1 MKRHLLS
8 SILLIITLG
17 FSIQVAAAP
26 AKNSGKG
33 KASSSQQWA
42 KSKLDLHQIHNVAFW
57 GGVGYTGLVNS
68 YNYQNASKFIGGGG
82 GLFGAGYEWHYKKFM
97 LNIGPEFRIFSSQ
110 DNINFAQGEN
120 PLQIVG
126 TDPNSPY
133 VKGPDPVKGTP
144 AQTKYYDFKN
154 MRETQAVGQ
163 IMLPIMAGA
172 QFNDFTVPLYFL
184 AGVKVGYT
192 LFNTYTQ
199 RAQLTTSIH
208 EPVAFDPSWM
218 DVRDLK
224 TSDYK
229 STGKNKFGFDVAFS
243 AEVGVNLDTYF
254 GAEWNENNE
263 ARQHPWHFR
272 AALFLDYGLPVND
285 LGTAD
290 NFASANEVS
299 ASTTSLH
306 TSKYATG
313 KLNSLFVGAKF
324 TAVLQLTKPKQM
336 KPQNPYLVLQLI
348 NARTGQPMTGTDA
361 RTNTNVE
368 IKNLKNGRVM
378 KRVPNGKGM
387 IIQRSAPGDYEV
399 SVAKEGFLP
408 YQPFQTELMYGV
420 NTNLKQ
426 KIDTTKILLYPEP
439 IFSCR
444 VTDVTTGEPINA
456 RISIIDTTKLD
467 AVKEFSHSAIAAKAS
482 TKLPVGDAYYSAMI
496 EAKDHKTRIFQVGV
510 QGLDDIYMEFAL
522 EPMPKGKTFIIR
534 NLFFASDKTDILP
547 ESEPAMQE
555 LFEFLSENPDVRIL
569 ITGHTDWI
577 GTDKDN
583 QILSE
588 GRANSVKRSM
598 IERGIDADRME
609 TVGMGESQ
617 PIDTNET
624 EEGRQNN
631 RRVEFTIL

>member
-1 MKRHLLS
+1 MKKYILNSICL
-8 SILLIITLG
+8 ILLLG
-17 FSIQVAAAP
+17 LMLPASAAP
-26 AKNSGKG
+26 AKKPASKG

-42 KSKLDLHQIHNVAFW
+42 KNKLDLHQIHNVAFW
-57 GGVGYTGLVNS
+57 GGVGYTGLVN
-68 YNYQNASKFIGGGG
+68 NYDYRNASKFIGGGG
-82 GLFGAGYEWHYKKFM
+82 GILGVGYEWHYKKFM
-97 LNIGPEFRIFSSQ
+97 LNIGPELRIFSSK
-110 DNINFAQGEN
+110 DKINFADGEN
-120 PLQIVG
+120 PFEIDG
-126 TDPNSPY
+126 TNPASPY
-133 VKGPDPVKGTP
+133 VLPG
-144 AQTKYYDFKN
+144 QTKRYDFHN
-154 MRETQAVGQ
+154 TSETQAVGQ
-163 IMLPIMAGA
+163 LMLPILAGA

-184 AGVKVGYT
+184 AGVKIGYT
-192 LFNTYTQ
+192 LFDSYTQ
-199 RAQLTTSIH
+199 RAEIRSTLHDRS
-208 EPVAFDPSWM
+208 AFDPSWT
-218 DVRDLK
+218 DVRDLGLTDFK
-224 TSDYK
+224 AKGTNQL
-229 STGKNKFGFDVAFS
+229 GLDVALS
-243 AEVGVNLDTYF
+243 AEVGVNLNTYF

-263 ARQHPWHFR
+263 AREHPWHLR
-272 AALFLDYGLPVND
+272 AALFIDYGLPIMD
-285 LGTAD
+285 LGTA
-290 NFASANEVS
+290 APMMHKTEKEMVS
-299 ASTTSLH
+299 DRSLH
-306 TSKYATG
+306 TSEYATG
-313 KLNSLFVGAKF
+313 KLNSLIVGAKF

-336 KPQNPYLVLQLI
+336 KPQNPYLVLQLV
-348 NARTGQPMTGTDA
+348 NARTGQPMVGNDA
-361 RTNTNVE
+361 RLNTNIE

-378 KRVPNGKGM
+378 RRVPNNKGM

-444 VTDVTTGEPINA
+444 VFDLKTGEPINA
-456 RISIIDTTKLD
+456 KISVIDTTTL
-467 AVKEFSHSAIAAKAS
+467 AEVKQFSHSSLSAKAS
-482 TKLPVGDAYYSAMI
+482 TKLPVGEAYYSAMV
-496 EAKDHKTRIFQVGV
+496 EAKDHKTRIFPVGV
-510 QGLDDIYMEFAL
+510 QGLDDIYMEFVL
-522 EPMPKGKTFIIR
+522 EPIVRGKSFVIR

-555 LFEFLSENPDVRIL
+555 LFEFLNENPDVRIL

-598 IERGIDADRME
+598 VERGIDPERIE
-609 TVGMGESQ
+609 TEGLGESQ